1 MNLRDYEFGIYAK
14 LMTDLNLSLKEQ
26 VKVSIVPATKY
37 TYLTKSNSYF
47 EIFKKKFIKENADTR
62 YDLKVSVSNKGY
74 MVIQLLIP
82 KKYSE
87 SVTEEIIKERLLKLA
102 DKYRGV
108 YFSRKGQL
116 EKFQKL
122 LLEKLES
129 KDFLDILYEEMKE
142 EELNYQI
149 RILENV
155 VNRFAKRLIL

>member
-1 MNLRDYEFGIYAK
+1 MNLKDSKFGIYAK
-14 LMTDLNLSLKEQ
+14 LITNLDNLNEYKIEIIPSR
-26 VKVSIVPATKY
+26 
-37 TYLTKSNSYF
+37 KSNELIKSNNYF
-47 EIFKKKFIKENADTR
+47 EIFKKKFIKEKADTR
-62 YDLKVSVSNKGY
+62 YDLKVLVSNKGY

-87 SVTEEIIKERLLKLA
+87 SVTEEIIKERLLKVA

-129 KDFLDILYEEMKE
+129 KDFLDILYEEMKD

-149 RILENV
+149 RLLENIISKL
-155 VNRFAKRLIL
+155 NERGL

>member
-1 MNLRDYEFGIYAK
+1 MNLKDSKFGIYAK
-14 LMTDLNLSLKEQ
+14 LITNLDNLNEYKIEIIPSR
-26 VKVSIVPATKY
+26 
-37 TYLTKSNSYF
+37 KSNELIKSNNYF
-47 EIFKKKFIKENADTR
+47 EIFKKKFIKEKADTR

-87 SVTEEIIKERLLKLA
+87 SVTEEIIKERLLKVA

-129 KDFLDILYEEMKE
+129 KDFLDILYEEMKD

-149 RILENV
+149 RFLENIISKL
-155 VNRFAKRLIL
+155 NERGL

>member
-1 MNLRDYEFGIYAK
+1 MNLKDSKFGIYAK
-14 LMTDLNLSLKEQ
+14 LITNLDNLNEYKIEIIPSRESNEL
-26 VKVSIVPATKY
+26 I
-37 TYLTKSNSYF
+37 KSNNYF
-47 EIFKKKFIKENADTR
+47 EIFKKKFIKEKADTR

-87 SVTEEIIKERLLKLA
+87 SVTEEIIKERLLKVA

-129 KDFLDILYEEMKE
+129 KDFLDILYEEMKD

-149 RILENV
+149 RFLENIISKL
-155 VNRFAKRLIL
+155 NERGL